1 VKNARSKT
9 CREKVGNG
17 HSNNNQDLEKEVKVI
32 NQKLKSCK
40 AGKECNNGDSVLE
53 ERNHIATA
61 ECSVS
66 TRITHSN

>member
-1 VKNARSKT
+1 
-9 CREKVGNG
+9 
-17 HSNNNQDLEKEVKVI
+17 VKVI